1 MNLYRSVGAARIA
14 AALTVAGLVSA
25 CTLFGEDEVPP
36 PCPEISVLEEASN
49 LTRFVDGPG
58 RDLIDVLVEQKV
70 SDAAG
75 TCEYEIDDDTE
86 TGTLSVEMMVAFEL
100 NRGPA
105 NRDRKTDVDYFVA
118 VTDNQRNILNK
129 QSFKGTVEFPGNRN
143 RLIWTDEPVYL
154 NIPLKAKQ
162 TGRNF
167 KIFIGLDLTDDQL
180 QFNRQKIR
188 DRQGRSS
195 AGG

>member
-1 MNLYRSVGAARIA
+1 MTQRRPVGTARIA
-14 AALTVAGLVSA
+14 AALAAAAIVSA
-25 CTLFGEDEVPP
+25 CTMFGEDKVPP
-36 PCPEISVLEEASN
+36 PCPAISVLEEAAS
-49 LTRFVDGPG
+49 LTRFVEGPG
-58 RDLIDVLVEQKV
+58 RDLIDVLVEEKV

-75 TCEYEIDDDTE
+75 TCEYDVDDDTGV
-86 TGTLSVEMMVAFEL
+86 GTLNVEMMVAFEL

-105 NRDRKTDVDYFVA
+105 NRDRKAEIGYFVA
-118 VTDNQRNILNK
+118 ITDTERNILNK

-143 RLIWTDEPVYL
+143 RLIWTDEPVFL

-167 KIFIGLDLTDDQL
+167 KIFIGLDLTEEQL

-195 AGG
+195 SGG